1 MKQSSFQFSFK
12 KTPFSEEL
20 VDKNKFACFFSCVKF
35 KLQKLNVNLEV
46 VSVILNKILL
56 LSDSCKILNNE
67 QIDNGINLKSKP
79 IMQRNVG

>member
-1 MKQSSFQFSFK
+1 MKQGSFQFSFK

-35 KLQKLNVNLEV
+35 KLQKLNGNFEV